1 MDIPTGVIRPP
12 PMPCTIRNTTNCC
25 TDAASPHAADA
36 IVKSPTD
43 SRNTSRAPNR
53 SPSHP
58 ATGIATAT
66 ATRKPMFTV
75 AVSSTGTPKSAA
87 MVGNATLTT
96 VASMMLMNMAATKTV
111 ATAVLGLIRAI
122 TSGGPGE
129 GSGGE
134 GCAHPH
140 FTTSDLIPAVRPPA
154 VDVPPTMEAARPVGP
169 WVIILARVS
178 RVGPRQAMSQQTRRP
193 GRPLTS
199 TRRSFLMTELDL
211 GSSAGSPARPGT
223 PTSTALVLTPPAP
236 VQVVKPEQ
244 AAGAVP
250 VPEGRQAELQTR
262 ASAFAIELAALDVRS
277 PEFAKKV
284 ESITALGDREM
295 RESSNVSSRMLERP
309 AAAVSAAKGRG
320 GNDAQTRVASTLS
333 DLRLQITELDPN
345 RADLTGIKKVL
356 KWIPGGNKI
365 DSYFAKYQSA
375 QSHLDAI
382 VRALASGKDELG
394 KDNASIEVEKAN
406 MWTLM
411 GKLGEYNELASAL
424 DTAVEDQVRI
434 LEGQGRTEDANT
446 LRADALFPIRQR
458 RQDIMTQMAVAV
470 QGYMALDLI
479 RKNNLELMRGVDRA
493 QTTTIA
499 ALRTA
504 VIVSQALARQKL
516 VLDQIT
522 GLNAATGDLIQRTS
536 EQLKIQGAQINEQA
550 ASATVSV
557 EKLQAAFDNVFQT
570 MDAVDTFRAQAVDS
584 MALTVN
590 ALQGQIE
597 RAQPYLERVRRNEL
611 GSS

>member
-1 MDIPTGVIRPP
+1 M
-12 PMPCTIRNTTNCC
+12 
-25 TDAASPHAADA
+25 TD
-36 IVKSPTD
+36 
-43 SRNTSRAPNR
+43 
-53 SPSHP
+53 
-58 ATGIATAT
+58 
-66 ATRKPMFTV
+66 
-75 AVSSTGTPKSAA
+75 
-87 MVGNATLTT
+87 
-96 VASMMLMNMAATKTV
+96 
-111 ATAVLGLIRAI
+111 
-122 TSGGPGE
+122 
-129 GSGGE
+129 
-134 GCAHPH
+134 
-140 FTTSDLIPAVRPPA
+140 
-154 VDVPPTMEAARPVGP
+154 
-169 WVIILARVS
+169 
-178 RVGPRQAMSQQTRRP
+178 
-193 GRPLTS
+193 
-199 TRRSFLMTELDL
+199 LDL
-211 GSSAGSPARPGT
+211 GSGGGSPAGRPAT
-223 PTSTALVLTPPAP
+223 PSSGALVLTPPAP
-236 VQVVKPEQ
+236 VQVVAPEQ

-250 VPEGRQAELQTR
+250 VADARQAELQTR
-262 ASAFAIELAALDVRS
+262 AASFAIELAALDVRS

-284 ESITALGDREM
+284 ESITSLGDREM
-295 RESSNVSSRMLERP
+295 RDSANVSSRMLDRP
-309 AAAVSAAKGRG
+309 AAALNAGRG
-320 GNDAQTRVASTLS
+320 AGGKDVQTRVAGTLS
-333 DLRLQITELDPN
+333 DLRVTITELDPN

-356 KWIPGGNKI
+356 KWIPGGDKI
-365 DSYFAKYQSA
+365 DRYFAKYQSA

-411 GKLGEYNELASAL
+411 GKLGEYNQLAEAL
-424 DTAVEDQVRI
+424 DKAVEDQVNI
-434 LEGQGRTEDANT
+434 LESSGRTEDANT
-446 LRADALFPIRQR
+446 LKSDALFPIRQR

-470 QGYMALDLI
+470 QGYMALDLV

-536 EQLKIQGAQINEQA
+536 EQLKIQGAQINQQA

-584 MALTVN
+584 MAQTVN

-597 RAQPYLERVRRNEL
+597 RAQPYLERVRRGEL
-611 GSS
+611 QAGS

>member
-1 MDIPTGVIRPP
+1 M
-12 PMPCTIRNTTNCC
+12 
-25 TDAASPHAADA
+25 TD
-36 IVKSPTD
+36 
-43 SRNTSRAPNR
+43 
-53 SPSHP
+53 
-58 ATGIATAT
+58 
-66 ATRKPMFTV
+66 
-75 AVSSTGTPKSAA
+75 
-87 MVGNATLTT
+87 
-96 VASMMLMNMAATKTV
+96 
-111 ATAVLGLIRAI
+111 
-122 TSGGPGE
+122 
-129 GSGGE
+129 
-134 GCAHPH
+134 
-140 FTTSDLIPAVRPPA
+140 
-154 VDVPPTMEAARPVGP
+154 
-169 WVIILARVS
+169 
-178 RVGPRQAMSQQTRRP
+178 
-193 GRPLTS
+193 
-199 TRRSFLMTELDL
+199 LDL

-295 RESSNVSSRMLERP
+295 RESANVSSRMLERP

-394 KDNASIEVEKAN
+394 KDNASIEVEKAH

-411 GKLGEYNELASAL
+411 GKLGEYNELATAL
-424 DTAVEDQVRI
+424 DVAVEDQVRI

-446 LRADALFPIRQR
+446 LRSDALFPIRQR

-597 RAQPYLERVRRNEL
+597 RAQPYLERVRRGEL

>member
-1 MDIPTGVIRPP
+1 M
-12 PMPCTIRNTTNCC
+12 
-25 TDAASPHAADA
+25 
-36 IVKSPTD
+36 
-43 SRNTSRAPNR
+43 
-53 SPSHP
+53 
-58 ATGIATAT
+58 
-66 ATRKPMFTV
+66 
-75 AVSSTGTPKSAA
+75 
-87 MVGNATLTT
+87 
-96 VASMMLMNMAATKTV
+96 
-111 ATAVLGLIRAI
+111 
-122 TSGGPGE
+122 
-129 GSGGE
+129 
-134 GCAHPH
+134 
-140 FTTSDLIPAVRPPA
+140 
-154 VDVPPTMEAARPVGP
+154 
-169 WVIILARVS
+169 
-178 RVGPRQAMSQQTRRP
+178 
-193 GRPLTS
+193 
-199 TRRSFLMTELDL
+199 
-211 GSSAGSPARPGT
+211 
-223 PTSTALVLTPPAP
+223 
-236 VQVVKPEQ
+236 
-244 AAGAVP
+244 
-250 VPEGRQAELQTR
+250 
-262 ASAFAIELAALDVRS
+262 ELAAMDVRS

-295 RESSNVSSRMLERP
+295 RESANVSSRMLDRP
-309 AAAVSAAKGRG
+309 AAAIGKGSG
-320 GNDAQTRVASTLS
+320 KDAQTRVASTLS
-333 DLRLQITELDPN
+333 DLRLQITDLDPN

-411 GKLGEYNELASAL
+411 GKLGEYNELATAL
-424 DTAVEDQVRI
+424 DTAVENEIAR
-434 LEGQGRTEDANT
+434 LEAAGRSEDANT
-446 LRADALFPIRQR
+446 LRSDALFPIRQR

-470 QGYMALDLI
+470 QGYMALDLV

-536 EQLKIQGAQINEQA
+536 EQLRIQGAQINEQA
-550 ASATVSV
+550 ASSTIAV

-584 MALTVN
+584 MAATVA
-590 ALQGQIE
+590 ALEGQID
-597 RAQPYLERVRRNEL
+597 RAKPYLERVRRGEIAS
-611 GSS
+611 GS

>member
-1 MDIPTGVIRPP
+1 M
-12 PMPCTIRNTTNCC
+12 
-25 TDAASPHAADA
+25 TD
-36 IVKSPTD
+36 
-43 SRNTSRAPNR
+43 
-53 SPSHP
+53 
-58 ATGIATAT
+58 
-66 ATRKPMFTV
+66 
-75 AVSSTGTPKSAA
+75 
-87 MVGNATLTT
+87 
-96 VASMMLMNMAATKTV
+96 
-111 ATAVLGLIRAI
+111 
-122 TSGGPGE
+122 
-129 GSGGE
+129 
-134 GCAHPH
+134 
-140 FTTSDLIPAVRPPA
+140 
-154 VDVPPTMEAARPVGP
+154 
-169 WVIILARVS
+169 
-178 RVGPRQAMSQQTRRP
+178 
-193 GRPLTS
+193 
-199 TRRSFLMTELDL
+199 LDL

-295 RESSNVSSRMLERP
+295 RESANVSSRMLERP
-309 AAAVSAAKGRG
+309 AAAVNAAKGKG
-320 GNDAQTRVASTLS
+320 GNDAQTRVAATLS
-333 DLRLQITELDPN
+333 DLRLTITDLDPN

-356 KWIPGGNKI
+356 KWIPGGDKI
-365 DSYFAKYQSA
+365 DRYFAKYQSA

-424 DTAVEDQVRI
+424 DAAVTDQVSI
-434 LEGQGRTEDANT
+434 LEANGRTEDANT
-446 LRADALFPIRQR
+446 LKSDALFPIRQR

-470 QGYMALDLI
+470 QGYMALDLV
-479 RKNNLELMRGVDRA
+479 RKNNLELIRGVDRA

-522 GLNAATGDLIQRTS
+522 GLNAATGDLIARTS
-536 EQLKIQGAQINEQA
+536 EQLKIQGAQIHEQA
-550 ASATVSV
+550 ASASVSV
-557 EKLQAAFDNVFQT
+557 EKLQLAFDNVFQA

-584 MALTVN
+584 MAQTVT
-590 ALQGQIE
+590 ALEGQIQ
-597 RAQPYLERVRRNEL
+597 RAQPYLERVRRGEL
-611 GSS
+611 NAGS